1 VSALTQPAKRGIT
14 AISLPVWVVLG
25 ALAGIVAGVALGQR
39 TAVLQPFGSAYA
51 MMLQI
56 AVYPYLICVL
66 ICGLGRLTPAMAR
79 RLLGASWGVYLFL
92 WCVTL
97 AAIWLLAL
105 AIPSTPA
112 PSVLMPPTAEGAG
125 EFLKLLIPAN
135 PIEALGR
142 NYVPATVVFA
152 FVYGIAIQRIEH
164 KAALFEV
171 LGAIQVA
178 SVTIWG
184 WIVRFAPVGV
194 FALFADAA
202 GTIEPGRLSGMLLY
216 VGLFLIGTLLLTFVV
231 LPAVLAAVTPVGHRE
246 ILKELQ
252 PALVIAAVTTLT
264 VVALPFVQRAAERV
278 ATEAG
283 CPESEERSDV
293 IKAVLSLSYVLVP
306 LGNYFLY
313 LLMLYGAYAYKVRLT
328 APEELLLPIWTVLSG
343 LGAPSAIV
351 DGATFLG
358 RWLHLPSDLL
368 DLFLETWTVTRYG
381 QVVLSV
387 MGFSFATMLIPLVY
401 FGKVRLRPRRAM
413 LAAAMTV
420 ALFAVVVAGSTA
432 LRPLLL
438 HPTGSRLQDLTLDP
452 RLTGEVDATVL
463 DAPASTQAAAGGG
476 DKSAMEAIH
485 ASGVLRVGYNPD
497 VMPFSYRN
505 DRGELVGYD
514 VTFAY
519 ELAHDLGVKLELIPF
534 EWGRLASDL
543 IERRFDVAMAGI
555 YETHDRLQ
563 TLAVSRAY
571 YQSAVALV
579 VRSERAEQF
588 RNRAQLS
595 AMPNLRLA
603 VCDDS
608 TLVPMARFF
617 FPKAIIKVVAQADVA
632 AAISADQIDG
642 VMWTLQQGSAWAAA
656 HPGFTAVAPGDMG
669 SPILLAY
676 LMPPGADILRRYIDQ
691 WLDLKA
697 ADGFRAAQV
706 DYWMN
711 GKPRSDRPPRWNL
724 LDAFMAARRD

>member
-1 VSALTQPAKRGIT
+1 VSALTQPAKRGVT

-25 ALAGIVAGVALGQR
+25 ALAGIVVGVALGER

-112 PSVLMPPTAEGAG
+112 PSVLMPATAQGEV

-135 PIEALGR
+135 LIEALGR

-152 FVYGIAIQRIEH
+152 FVYGVAIQKIER

-171 LGAIQVA
+171 LEAIQVA

-184 WIVRFAPVGV
+184 WIVRFAPIGV

-202 GTIEPGRLSGMLLY
+202 GTIEPARLSGLLLY
-216 VGLFLIGTLLLTFVV
+216 VGLFLIGTLLLAFVV

-313 LLMLYGAYAYKVRLT
+313 LLMLYGAYAYKVQLT
-328 APEELLLPIWTVLSG
+328 TPEELLLPLWTLLSG

-351 DGATFLG
+351 DGTIFLG
-358 RWLHLPSDLL
+358 HWLRLPADLL
-368 DLFLETWTVTRYG
+368 ELFLETWTVTRYG

-401 FGKVRLRPRRAM
+401 YGKVRLRPRRVA

-420 ALFAVVVAGSTA
+420 ALFGVVVSGGTA

-438 HPTGSRLQDLTLDP
+438 HPTGSRFQDLTLDP

-463 DAPASTQAAAGGG
+463 RAPASTQAADAAG
-476 DKSAMEAIH
+476 DNSTLKAIQT
-485 ASGVLRVGYNPD
+485 SGVLRVGYNPN

-534 EWGRLASDL
+534 EWGGLESDL

-588 RNRAQLS
+588 RNRAQIL
-595 AMPNLRLA
+595 ALAKLRLA
-603 VCDDS
+603 VCDDPM
-608 TLVPMARFF
+608 LVPMAKFF
-617 FPKAIIKVVAQADVA
+617 FPKAAIKVVASENVA

-642 VMWTLQQGSAWAAA
+642 VMWTLQQASAWAAA

-669 SPILLAY
+669 SPILLTY
-676 LMPPGADILRRYIDQ
+676 MMPPGADILRRYVDQ
-691 WLDLKA
+691 WVELKA

-706 DYWMN
+706 DYWIN

-724 LDAFMAARRD
+724 LDALMAVRRD

>member
-1 VSALTQPAKRGIT
+1 MSALTQPAKRGIT

-25 ALAGIVAGVALGQR
+25 ALAGIVAGVVLGQR

-79 RLLGASWGVYLFL
+79 RLLGAGWGVCLFL
-92 WCVTL
+92 WGVTL

-112 PSVLMPPTAEGAG
+112 PSVLMPATAQGAG

-152 FVYGIAIQRIEH
+152 FVYGIAIQKIER

-171 LGAIQVA
+171 LEAIQVA

-184 WIVRFAPVGV
+184 WIVRFAPIGV

-202 GTIEPGRLSGMLLY
+202 GTIEPARLSGLLLY
-216 VGLFLIGTLLLTFVV
+216 VGLFLLGTLLLAFVV

-293 IKAVLSLSYVLVP
+293 IRAVLSLSYVLVP

-328 APEELLLPIWTVLSG
+328 TPEELLLPLWTVLSG

-401 FGKVRLRPRRAM
+401 FGKVRLRPRRVA
-413 LAAAMTV
+413 LAAVMTV
-420 ALFAVVVAGSTA
+420 ALFGVVVLGGTA

-463 DAPASTQAAAGGG
+463 SAPASTQAAAG
-476 DKSAMEAIH
+476 DNSTLKAIQ
-485 ASGVLRVGYNPD
+485 ASGVLRVGYNPN

-534 EWGRLASDL
+534 EWQRLESDL

-563 TLAVSRAY
+563 TFAVSRAY
-571 YQSAVALV
+571 YQSSVALV
-579 VRSERAEQF
+579 VRAERAEQF
-588 RNRAQLS
+588 RSRAQIL
-595 AMPNLRLA
+595 ALANLRLA
-603 VCDDS
+603 VCDDPM
-608 TLVPMARFF
+608 LIPMAKFF
-617 FPKAIIKVVAQADVA
+617 FPKAAITVVASENVA
-632 AAISADQIDG
+632 AAIGADQIDG
-642 VMWTLQQGSAWAAA
+642 VMWTLQQASAWTAA

-669 SPILLAY
+669 SPILLTY
-676 LMPPGADILRRYIDQ
+676 MMPPGADILRRYVDQ
-691 WLDLKA
+691 WVALKE

-706 DYWMN
+706 DYWID

-724 LDAFMAARRD
+724 LDALMTARRD

>member
-1 VSALTQPAKRGIT
+1 MSALPQSAKRGIT

-25 ALAGIVAGVALGQR
+25 ALAGIVAGVVLGQR

-79 RLLGASWGVYLFL
+79 RLLGAGWGVCLFL

-97 AAIWLLAL
+97 GAIWLLAL

-112 PSVLMPPTAEGAG
+112 PSVLMPATAEGAG

-152 FVYGIAIQRIEH
+152 FVYGIAIQKIEH

-171 LGAIQVA
+171 LEAIQVA

-184 WIVRFAPVGV
+184 WIVRFAPIGV

-202 GTIEPGRLSGMLLY
+202 GTIEPARLSGLLLY
-216 VGLFLIGTLLLTFVV
+216 VGLFLTGTLLLAFVV
-231 LPAVLAAVTPVGHRE
+231 LPAVLAAVTPVSHRE

-293 IKAVLSLSYVLVP
+293 IRAVLSLSYVLVP

-328 APEELLLPIWTVLSG
+328 TPEELLLPIWTVLSG

-358 RWLHLPSDLL
+358 RWLHLPADLL

-387 MGFSFATMLIPLVY
+387 MGFGFATMLIPLVY
-401 FGKVRLRPRRAM
+401 FGKVRLRPRRVA

-420 ALFAVVVAGSTA
+420 ALFGVVVLGGTA

-438 HPTGSRLQDLTLDP
+438 HPTGSRLEDLTLDP

-463 DAPASTQAAAGGG
+463 GAPASTQAG
-476 DKSAMEAIH
+476 DTSTLKAIQ
-485 ASGVLRVGYNPD
+485 ASGVLRVGYNPN

-514 VTFAY
+514 ITFAY
-519 ELAHDLGVKLELIPF
+519 ELAHDLGVRLELIPF
-534 EWGRLASDL
+534 EWPRLESDL
-543 IERRFDVAMAGI
+543 IERRFDVAMAAI

-563 TLAVSRAY
+563 TFAVSMPY
-571 YQSAVALV
+571 YQSSVALV
-579 VRSERAEQF
+579 VRAERAEQF
-588 RNRAQLS
+588 RSRAQIL
-595 AMPNLRLA
+595 ALANLRLA
-603 VCDDS
+603 VCDDPM
-608 TLVPMARFF
+608 LIPMAKFF
-617 FPKAIIKVVAQADVA
+617 FPKANITVVASENVA
-632 AAISADQIDG
+632 AAIGAGQIDG
-642 VMWTLQQGSAWAAA
+642 VMWTLQQASAWAAA

-669 SPILLAY
+669 TPILLTY
-676 LMPPGADILRRYIDQ
+676 MMPPGADILRRYVDQ
-691 WLDLKA
+691 WVALKE
-697 ADGFRAAQV
+697 ADGFRATQV
-706 DYWMN
+706 DYWIN

-724 LDAFMAARRD
+724 LDALMSNRRD